1 MYAIK
6 RRTGR
11 VVASAAALA
20 TMWVLAPTTAY
31 AADPGPPP
39 RCNLFNAITKGT
51 DPVVGEVRG
60 LQGLVIPMVIAL
72 VVAALLVAVVPR
84 LRKNVLNALLWVVVI
99 AIGGTVIISG
109 VAAVVTTNC
118 A

>member
-1 MYAIK
+1 
-6 RRTGR
+6 
-11 VVASAAALA
+11 
-20 TMWVLAPTTAY
+20 
-31 AADPGPPP
+31 
-39 RCNLFNAITKGT
+39 
-51 DPVVGEVRG
+51 
-60 LQGLVIPMVIAL
+60 

-118 A
+118 